1 MRRGNER
8 DERGKVGSRESKGK
22 RRGEYARE
30 KERNRELGELPRS
43 AAHPERR
50 EGNQS
55 ELGENKLPSRDR

>member
-1 MRRGNER
+1 M
-8 DERGKVGSRESKGK
+8 GSRESKGK